1 LEEIVIQENRLA
13 TPFSKSAR
21 DIQVIT
27 QKQIEALPAKSL
39 NGVLSY
45 VSGVDIRQRGPFG
58 TQTDISIDGGTSE
71 QTLVLIN
78 GVKMIDSQTAHNM
91 MNVPVPL
98 SAIDHIEVLRG
109 AAARVYGINALTG
122 AINIITKKEN
132 HSSVSADVQA
142 GSSFKAKEEGDGSGI
157 YGGGSAEFTGIFGS
171 EKQSQLLSLAQS
183 NYNGQRYNSASKNTR
198 LFYNGKYDFNDDNSI
213 QAMAG
218 YARSRFGANGF
229 YAAPADRNSEEIV
242 ESSVFSLSS
251 KYRWGNFT
259 ISPRI
264 SDRYGED
271 DYRFYKDNLSKG
283 RSLHY
288 TNALMLELNSNLKT
302 GIGTFGFGWESR
314 LEKINSSN
322 IGKHKRDNHGAYAEL
337 KSSLG
342 EKIQGTIGIYANY
355 NTDFGWQVYPGIDL
369 AYLINDYWKIS
380 TSIGSSQR
388 IPSFSDLY
396 LDQRP
401 GNVGNELLQP
411 ENAWSYEGNIQ
422 YHKGSLRIKTGY
434 FYRAISDFIDYVRD
448 DSSEPYSPINFGKN
462 KIHGIYGRVQQD
474 FDLGGQQSMGY
485 QVSYNYLQPSFETS
499 TETQSKYTLES
510 LKHQFVSGIH
520 YRIDDLSF
528 QIKNRLLKRELGNTY
543 DVADIRINYQLQ
555 NFLLYTEVT
564 NLFDAT
570 YKEAG
575 AVPMPSR
582 WFTLGVKYQWNQ
594 Y

>member
-1 LEEIVIQENRLA
+1 
-13 TPFSKSAR
+13 
-21 DIQVIT
+21 
-27 QKQIEALPAKSL
+27 
-39 NGVLSY
+39 
-45 VSGVDIRQRGPFG
+45 
-58 TQTDISIDGGTSE
+58 
-71 QTLVLIN
+71 
-78 GVKMIDSQTAHNM
+78 
-91 MNVPVPL
+91 
-98 SAIDHIEVLRG
+98 
-109 AAARVYGINALTG
+109 
-122 AINIITKKEN
+122 
-132 HSSVSADVQA
+132 
-142 GSSFKAKEEGDGSGI
+142 
-157 YGGGSAEFTGIFGS
+157 
-171 EKQSQLLSLAQS
+171 
-183 NYNGQRYNSASKNTR
+183 
-198 LFYNGKYDFNDDNSI
+198 
-213 QAMAG
+213 
-218 YARSRFGANGF
+218 
-229 YAAPADRNSEEIV
+229 
-242 ESSVFSLSS
+242 
-251 KYRWGNFT
+251 
-259 ISPRI
+259 
-264 SDRYGED
+264 
-271 DYRFYKDNLSKG
+271 
-283 RSLHY
+283 
-288 TNALMLELNSNLKT
+288 
-302 GIGTFGFGWESR
+302 
-314 LEKINSSN
+314 
-322 IGKHKRDNHGAYAEL
+322 
-337 KSSLG
+337 
-342 EKIQGTIGIYANY
+342 
-355 NTDFGWQVYPGIDL
+355 VYPGIDL

-555 NFLLYTEVT
+555 NFLLYTDVT